1 MSDLTRGL
9 TELDKARPGYEK
21 AWRMYDGTAREV
33 TAHDTIRPIIERS
46 GELYRANFARK
57 AVRARINRISV
68 SALQVA
74 GSDDNSPAPDS
85 RKPDRQT
92 QLLTDAVTEPNE
104 FDIEIPRWIEMV
116 CAYGDAYLLRWPA
129 ALEGEET
136 TTAAEVDVF
145 VHSPLHMRA
154 IYDEEN
160 TRTIKFVIHAWSTGT
175 GQEQRLRVNLY
186 YDDRVE
192 RKISIEATQG
202 EGSSTS
208 AGWRDEMFQPY
219 TEEHEDDEGVVTGD
233 GPVIT
238 YADAGVDG
246 MPIEHGR
253 TARPYGRPVH
263 FDAYGPQ
270 NAITKIMA
278 SHLSGLD
285 WSTLPFRFT
294 RSRPGTTGADLNDW
308 DPDSREAPVKAG
320 HSRTPPDK
328 FSAKPGTM
336 TKLHDTDEVGQ
347 LDGADPSVFLDPL
360 VTYIKVLG
368 ETTDTP
374 MNVIDR
380 TGQVESGQ
388 SRTARIDDLLS
399 DVANIQRQIA
409 GPIASTCEGSLAMLG
424 QAELTVTVTWA
435 PSSKVTDAE
444 GWQAVKAQQ
453 DAGVPIRTTLIE
465 AGYLPEEVDAWASEL
480 DGKLTLIERLAEVM
494 TMLGQAV
501 TTMGLGQDAATE
513 LFAQLLGE
521 VLGEDAPPIDLA
533 PAPPEPP
540 VTDLNADPADD
551 SPPAV

>member
-9 TELDKARPGYEK
+9 AELDKARPGYEK
-21 AWRMYDGTAREV
+21 AWKMFDGTAREV
-33 TAHDTIRPIIERS
+33 TAHEAVRQVIEKS
-46 GELYRANFARK
+46 GRLYRANFARK
-57 AVRARINRISV
+57 AVRARTNRLSV

-74 GSDDNSPAPDS
+74 GAGGDDASGRAEAA
-85 RKPDRQT
+85 T
-92 QLLTDAVTEPNE
+92 QRLTDEVTQPNE

-129 ALEGEET
+129 ALAGGEDDGPP
-136 TTAAEVDVF
+136 AAATVNVF

-160 TRTIKFVIHAWSTGT
+160 SREIAFVIHAWSIGY
-175 GQEQRLRVNLY
+175 GPDQRLRVNLY

-192 RKISIEATQG
+192 RVISREPTNG
-202 EGSSTS
+202 ENVPD
-208 AGWRDEMFQPY
+208 AWADELFEPFDERE
-219 TEEHEDDEGVVTGD
+219 TDEDEVITGD
-233 GPVIT
+233 GPVIL

-285 WSTLPFRFT
+285 WSTLPFRFA

-308 DPDSREAPVKAG
+308 DEDTRQAPKPGV
-320 HSRTPPDK
+320 SRTSPDK
-328 FSAKPGTM
+328 MAAKPGTM
-336 TKLHDTDEVGQ
+336 NKFHDTDEIGQ
-347 LDGADPSVFLDPL
+347 LDGADPAVFLDPL

-399 DVANIQRQIA
+399 DVASLQRQLT
-409 GPIASTCEGSLAMLG
+409 GPIASTCEGALAMLG
-424 QAELTVTVTWA
+424 QPEQTITVTWA
-435 PSSKVTDAE
+435 PSSKVSDAE
-444 GWQAVKAQQ
+444 GWAAVKAQQ

-465 AGYLPEEVDAWASEL
+465 AGYLPEEVDAWAEEL
-480 DGKLTLIERLAEVM
+480 DGKLTLIERLAMVM

-501 TTMGLGQDAATE
+501 TVNGLANDAATA

-521 VLGEDAPPIDLA
+521 VLGAEAPPIDFQ
-533 PAPPEPP
+533 PAPPDPAPP
-540 VTDLNADPADD
+540 VNDPTSDPADD
-551 SPPAV
+551 NADAA